1 MGNASLRVVEECLDL
16 PETHET
22 AHTRSGESRMGA
34 WAGRGALT
42 LLVVLTVTIFPGC
55 SGSEESSSVSKPAGT
70 PAAAAPAKPVPDA
83 ATVTA
88 EADQIFNN
96 RCATCHG
103 PEGKG
108 DGPGSTALD
117 PKPRNFQDPQWQDS
131 VSDDHIAKIIQYGGA
146 AVGKAPMMPGNP
158 DLMSKPEVVAALVKH
173 VRSLRGGS

>member
-1 MGNASLRVVEECLDL
+1 VV
-16 PETHET
+16 
-22 AHTRSGESRMGA
+22 AQ
-34 WAGRGALT
+34 
-42 LLVVLTVTIFPGC
+42 
-55 SGSEESSSVSKPAGT
+55 
-70 PAAAAPAKPVPDA
+70 
-83 ATVTA
+83 
-88 EADQIFNN
+88 ADQIFNS
-96 RCATCHG
+96 RCVTCHG
-103 PEGKG
+103 PEGRG